1 METREV
7 KIHTEYIK
15 LEALLKFEGLTGT
28 GGEAKE
34 RIQAG
39 EVQVNGAVCTQRGR
53 KLRPGDRAA
62 LDGVEL
68 RVV

>member
-1 METREV
+1 MDTRQV
-7 KIHTEYIK
+7 KINTEYIK
-15 LEALLKFEGLTGT
+15 LEALLKYEGLTET
-28 GGEAKE
+28 GGDAKE

-39 EVQVNGAVCTQRGR
+39 EVTVNGETCTMRGK

-68 RVV
+68 EVV

>member
-1 METREV
+1 MMQKGSLYGDKR
-7 KIHTEYIK
+7 
-15 LEALLKFEGLTGT
+15 G
-28 GGEAKE
+28 
-34 RIQAG
+34 
-39 EVQVNGAVCTQRGR
+39 VCTQRGR